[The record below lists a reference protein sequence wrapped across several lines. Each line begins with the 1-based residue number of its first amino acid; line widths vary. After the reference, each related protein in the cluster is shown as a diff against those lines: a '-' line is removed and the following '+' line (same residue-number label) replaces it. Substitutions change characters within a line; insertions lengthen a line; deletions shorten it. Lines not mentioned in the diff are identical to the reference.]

1 MRKVFVRV
9 GIAAGAVAV
18 LAVTGFSAAVGV
30 SHSKLTRKYDVAL
43 TTVTVPGDAASI
55 EWGGHLVKAVTSCQE
70 CHGADL
76 SGQVMIDDPAVLLA
90 APNLTSGRG
99 GIGGHFTVE
108 DWVRAIRHGVRR
120 DGSSLLV
127 MPSYAYAK
135 MSDRDLGAM
144 IAYLRQLP
152 AVDNETPS
160 MRLRPLGRALVA
172 VGAFDDEFAAKKMTQ
187 AVRVDV
193 EPGVTVEY
201 GTYLAGIGGC
211 TSCHRPDL
219 KGGPMGAPGAPPAT
233 GMNREQYEKIREG
246 NGFIAALDQSG
257 GSTPKALKIYGVGE
271 DAYGNEEEM
280 FDRIHEMRT
289 RIITSPPSTGTGS
302 SARSSSRTPW
312 TGRSRGGH
320 GRVPLVG
327 EAGGPVP
334 QGGQGAG
341 GGVGRRAAH
350 EAHAGLDGLL
360 ARAREKGVFGTKMR
374 SVIKLANGKGVEAIA
389 DQQFEVGRQ
398 ILAAGAHAHPGAGD
412 RHQEPGEGRGRGAAA
427 GPPAAGLDSI
437 PADQAG
443 HVQADA
449 SRGGRLL
456 PGPGGAPA
464 RPEGRGPVRRLQ
476 PRRGQRPPGP
486 EQGRRRQ
493 LLPGPDRGAQRGPER
508 RGVQQAL
515 DDAIQS
521 IYDASV
527 AAVERADEEKRLQLG
542 Q

>member
-233 GMNREQYEKIREG
+233 DISAAALASWSRDDFVRAMREG
-246 NGFIAALDQSG
+246 RRPDGSELAEIMPWRFVGRMTDAELDAIWLYLQ
-257 GSTPKALKIYGVGE
+257 
-271 DAYGNEEEM
+271 
-280 FDRIHEMRT
+280 
-289 RIITSPPSTGTGS
+289 
-302 SARSSSRTPW
+302 
-312 TGRSRGGH
+312 
-320 GRVPLVG
+320 
-327 EAGGPVP
+327 
-334 QGGQGAG
+334 QGA
-341 GGVGRRAAH
+341 
-350 EAHAGLDGLL
+350 
-360 ARAREKGVFGTKMR
+360 
-374 SVIKLANGKGVEAIA
+374 
-389 DQQFEVGRQ
+389 
-398 ILAAGAHAHPGAGD
+398 
-412 RHQEPGEGRGRGAAA
+412 
-427 GPPAAGLDSI
+427 
-437 PADQAG
+437 
-443 HVQADA
+443 
-449 SRGGRLL
+449 SR
-456 PGPGGAPA
+456 
-464 RPEGRGPVRRLQ
+464 
-476 PRRGQRPPGP
+476 
-486 EQGRRRQ
+486 
-493 LLPGPDRGAQRGPER
+493 
-508 RGVQQAL
+508 
-515 DDAIQS
+515 
-521 IYDASV
+521 
-527 AAVERADEEKRLQLG
+527 
-542 Q
+542 